1 MLFGGV
7 LGYFFRYFSAKRET
21 QNAKISAQ
29 DVILKAK
36 AQALKI
42 LEEAKKDEKI
52 RQEQFLKIENIL
64 SNKEK
69 GLEEEK
75 KQLSLNFEHIKNRE
89 KEISDLKTTL
99 LTKIELR
106 TGELERVANIKKEEA
121 KDLLFKQIEDEH
133 KDEIYQRVRKLASE
147 GGELIEKQAKEILV
161 SVIQRYAQSQIADI
175 TTTVV
180 SLPSDEIKGKIIGKE
195 GRNIKTIERL
205 TGVDII
211 IDETPETLVI
221 SGFDPI
227 RRQIAKLTI
236 EKLIADG
243 RIHPARIEEVAELAR
258 DELEKKIKEAGENA
272 AFETGVGPLD
282 PKLVYL
288 LGRLAFRT
296 SFSQNVL
303 QHSIEMAHIARML
316 AQELKADAAVA
327 KTAALLHDIG
337 KAVDHEVQG
346 THVEIGR
353 RILEK
358 FGVSRAVI
366 AAMESHHEDYPYSSL
381 ESRIVQAADAISAAR
396 PGARRETVEFYL
408 KRLEDLERIASSFEG
423 VEKSYAVQAGR
434 ELRIFVTPTKI
445 DDLGAIKLAR
455 DIAKKIE
462 SEMNY
467 PGEIKVNVIRETR
480 AIEYAR

>member
-1 MLFGGV
+1 MVLETSPLVMAVLALLFGGV
-7 LGYFFRYFSAKRET
+7 LGYFFRYFSAKREP

-211 IDETPETLVI
+211 IDETPEALVI

-236 EKLIADG
+236 
-243 RIHPARIEEVAELAR
+243 
-258 DELEKKIKEAGENA
+258 
-272 AFETGVGPLD
+272 
-282 PKLVYL
+282 
-288 LGRLAFRT
+288 
-296 SFSQNVL
+296 
-303 QHSIEMAHIARML
+303 
-316 AQELKADAAVA
+316 
-327 KTAALLHDIG
+327 
-337 KAVDHEVQG
+337 
-346 THVEIGR
+346 
-353 RILEK
+353 
-358 FGVSRAVI
+358 
-366 AAMESHHEDYPYSSL
+366 
-381 ESRIVQAADAISAAR
+381 
-396 PGARRETVEFYL
+396 
-408 KRLEDLERIASSFEG
+408 
-423 VEKSYAVQAGR
+423 
-434 ELRIFVTPTKI
+434 
-445 DDLGAIKLAR
+445 
-455 DIAKKIE
+455 
-462 SEMNY
+462 
-467 PGEIKVNVIRETR
+467 
-480 AIEYAR
+480 